1 MPAGSKILVA
11 DAPAAIPLH
20 HRILAPRYEVR
31 TVIDYTAACDL
42 ATRDV
47 DLVVCGVHFDDSR
60 MFEFFST
67 VRRMG
72 RPFICFRGLTTPLLP
87 GALHVIRLAGEV
99 LGSAGFIDFVALGA
113 EHGEDAAIAKA
124 RECIEQ
130 ALKGRTVECD

>member
-11 DAPAAIPLH
+11 DAPEAIPLH
-20 HRILAPRYEVR
+20 HRILSPRYEVR

-42 ATRDV
+42 VTRDV

-67 VRRMG
+67 VRRWPK
-72 RPFICFRGLTTPLLP
+72 PFVCFRGLATPLLP

-99 LGSAGFIDFVALGA
+99 LGSAGFIDFVTLVA
-113 EHGEDAAIAKA
+113 EHGEDAALVQT

-130 ALKGRTVECD
+130 ALKGKTVECD